1 MVQICSF
8 LASFKSL
15 LNPDIILDFVTDNP
29 RCNKLILKEDS
40 DGSLINRLNIDHIP
54 KNSIA
59 FTLDFCEGK
68 KRFPQLSQYLNPERE
83 DGLNKSCDIVIMV
96 CNSTDIDV
104 YFFDLKSE
112 KIKPKDCSRQL
123 KNSELFVVDY
133 LLQSLMK
140 YYHRN
145 EYDNIKLRKRRR
157 IIGSPN
163 TKLRKNTRNLSDNRN
178 EFKDFLPL
186 TINVLNNGEGYIS
199 FNTFN

>member
-8 LASFKSL
+8 LTSFKNL
-15 LNPDIILDFVTDNP
+15 LNPEIILDCITDNT
-29 RCNKLILKEDS
+29 RYNKLIFKERS
-40 DGSLINRLNIDHIP
+40 DGSLIRKLSIDHIP

-59 FTLDFCEGK
+59 FTLDFCEGRK
-68 KRFPQLSQYLNPERE
+68 KFPQLSQYLNPERE

-96 CNSTDIDV
+96 CDKVRVDV

-123 KNSELFVVDY
+123 KNSELFVVNY
-133 LLQSLMK
+133 ILQSLMQH
-140 YYHRN
+140 YHSN
-145 EYDNIKLRKRRR
+145 EYDNIKLGKVRR

-163 TKLRKNTRNLSDNRN
+163 TQLRKNTGKPSDNRN

-186 TINVLNNGEGYIS
+186 TINALNNGEGYIS
-199 FNTFN
+199 FNKFK